1 MRGTA
6 ARTAALLRNWA
17 ALRPEARARRRLS
30 LLASADH
37 SSPLNTGFMLML
49 PDAELYSLPGESHLG
64 GLGEAEAIMATMSEL
79 WDDYQKDR
87 NKG

>member
-1 MRGTA
+1 MVDGRGPRVLAHA
-6 ARTAALLRNWA
+6 ARRVAGCRSVAGQ
-17 ALRPEARARRRLS
+17 PV
-30 LLASADH
+30 
-37 SSPLNTGFMLML
+37 
-49 PDAELYSLPGESHLG
+49 G